1 MIQPTAPVRPLPE
14 LLSALRDRGL
24 RRGIGP
30 MAGEAPAE
38 APSFVDRGLLGRG
51 SLPTGQPAL
60 DVALRTGGWP
70 RGALAQLDG
79 PRGSG
84 ATSLALG
91 SVAACQERGGI
102 AAWIDAAGSFDPAT
116 ATRLGVRLEWLL
128 LVRPASVPE
137 ALELA
142 GWLVR
147 SGLIDVT
154 VIDLEGS
161 DVVRRGTRTTD
172 PDRLGSGLT
181 RLAAL
186 LARGRSLG
194 ILLPSD
200 RLRRPAAATAGV
212 RVELARRAWLTI
224 GHDLVGQR
232 VGASVARHRWAL
244 AGGEATFDQWF
255 REGRRIDPLLPGL
268 AVPREIPTAAI
279 GPAVAA
285 AEEQPELRV
294 LSA

>member
-1 MIQPTAPVRPLPE
+1 
-14 LLSALRDRGL
+14 
-24 RRGIGP
+24 
-30 MAGEAPAE
+30 MAGEA
-38 APSFVDRGLLGRG
+38 RGALGRG

-60 DVALRTGGWP
+60 DAALRTGGWP

-116 ATRLGVRLEWLL
+116 AARLGVRLEWLL
-128 LVRPASVPE
+128 LVRPASALE
-137 ALELA
+137 AIELA

-147 SGLIDVT
+147 SGLVDVT
-154 VIDLEGS
+154 VVDLEDL
-161 DVVRRGTRTTD
+161 DVLRPGARTAD
-172 PDRLGSGLT
+172 PDRVGPGLA

-194 ILLPSD
+194 MLLPGD
-200 RLRRPAAATAGV
+200 RLRRPAAASAGV
-212 RVELARRAWLTI
+212 RVELVRRAWLAV
-224 GHDLVGQR
+224 GRDLVGQR

-244 AGGEATFDQWF
+244 AGGEATFDVWF

-268 AVPREIPTAAI
+268 AVPREAPAAGTVAPAAAI
-279 GPAVAA
+279 GPVVTAA
-285 AEEQPELRV
+285 GERPELRV

>member
-1 MIQPTAPVRPLPE
+1 VIEPAAPVRPLPE
-14 LLSALRDRGL
+14 LLAALRDRGL
-24 RRGIGP
+24 RRGVEP
-30 MAGEAPAE
+30 MEGEP
-38 APSFVDRGLLGRG
+38 RGTLGRG
-51 SLPTGQPAL
+51 SLPTGQPEL
-60 DVALRTGGWP
+60 DAALRTGGWP

-102 AAWIDAAGSFDPAT
+102 AAWVDAAGSFDPAT

-137 ALELA
+137 AIELA

-147 SGLIDVT
+147 SGLVDVT
-154 VIDLEGS
+154 VIDLEDP
-161 DVVRRGTRTTD
+161 DVLRPGTRAAD
-172 PDRLGSGLT
+172 PDRLGPGLA

-194 ILLPSD
+194 ILLPGD
-200 RLRRPAAATAGV
+200 RLRRTAAASAGV
-212 RVELARRAWLTI
+212 RVELVRRAWLAV
-224 GHDLVGQR
+224 GRDLVGQR

-244 AGGEATFDQWF
+244 AGGEATFDVWF

-268 AVPREIPTAAI
+268 AVPREVPVAGTVVPAAAI
-279 GPAVAA
+279 GPVVTAA
-285 AEEQPELRV
+285 GEHPELRV